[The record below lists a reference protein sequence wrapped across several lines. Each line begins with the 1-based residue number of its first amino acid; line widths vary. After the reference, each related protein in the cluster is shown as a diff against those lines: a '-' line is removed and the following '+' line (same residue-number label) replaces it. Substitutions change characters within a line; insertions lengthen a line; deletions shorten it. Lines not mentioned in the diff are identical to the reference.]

1 MIRYVAFLR
10 GINLGNRRLKMDALR
25 RHFEAL
31 DAVEDPSTYLAS
43 GNVIFD
49 VSAPSRE
56 EAGPEEPKEL
66 EAQGRLEEGIEA
78 HLRGTLGYE
87 VDTFV
92 RRLAALDPL
101 LDRVRDDA
109 EEAREAGWVHGA
121 GAGAGGD
128 GGSREGARDG
138 ARKGAGE
145 GPGEGAGE
153 GVEPVKPQVIFL
165 RDELPAEEEGE
176 LRALETPDDRFRV
189 LGREVVWMRR
199 GRLSD
204 SSIEPRHL
212 AKALGGRTHTMRT
225 LNTVRRIVKKFG
237 A

>member
-10 GINLGNRRLKMDALR
+10 GINLGNRRLKMEALR

-49 VSAPSRE
+49 VSAPARE
-56 EAGPEEPKEL
+56 EAGAEEPREL
-66 EAQGRLEEGIEA
+66 EAQRRLEAGIEA

-101 LDRVRDDA
+101 LDRVRDDP
-109 EEAREAGWVHGA
+109 EEAREAGRVGGV

-128 GGSREGARDG
+128 DGSREGAR
-138 ARKGAGE
+138 
-145 GPGEGAGE
+145 EGAGE
-153 GVEPVKPQVIFL
+153 GVGEPVKPQIIFL
-165 RDELPAEEEGE
+165 RDDLPAEEEGE